1 MTTTNLL
8 DSIDSRKLGDLLQ
21 QARKRIG
28 MTQADA
34 AKVIDAARTTIVAI
48 EKGER
53 RLKPSELI
61 KLARAYGRAI
71 SDFVRPTPAIEPFAV
86 QFRAACQWHGQ
97 EEQSIKPVIERFEQ
111 LCRNYLEL
119 EQIMAAPMARNYP
132 PVYRSNSMPLEVAAE
147 NIALA
152 ERQRLGLGDGPL
164 PQLRDILELN
174 VGIRVFYMKMPAKYS
189 EIYSFDEQL
198 GACMAINQS
207 HYEERRRW
215 SMAHGYLHFLA
226 HRHKPV
232 LDFMPT
238 FNGHKQRIPESE
250 LLAEAFPKYFL
261 MPTSSLLRR
270 FNDLSCAHGTFTTTN
285 LFSLAHYYGVSIEAL
300 ALRLEGLALLPTG
313 TWDRLRD
320 RGIKVRKVQQEL
332 GLQESDHRSEQ
343 LPVHYQHL
351 AIDALEQGK
360 ITEGRFAD
368 FLEVDRLEARRIAEK
383 LRNHSARMVEEA
395 MGLDLWPA

>member
-1 MTTTNLL
+1 MTTANVL
-8 DSIDSRKLGDLLQ
+8 DSIDPRRLGDLLQ
-21 QARKRIG
+21 QARKKMG

-34 AKVIDAARTTIVAI
+34 ARVIDAARTTLVAI

-53 RLKPSELI
+53 RLKPNELI
-61 KLARAYGRAI
+61 QLARAYGRSV
-71 SDFVRPTPAIEPFAV
+71 SDFVRPTPAIEPFEV
-86 QFRAACQWHGQ
+86 QFRAVYHRQEQ
-97 EEQSIKPVIERFEQ
+97 EELQINPVIEHFEQ

-119 EQIMAAPMARNYP
+119 EQIMDAPMTRTYP
-132 PVYRSNSMPLEVAAE
+132 PEYRCNTLPLEAAAE

-174 VGIRVFYMKMPAKYS
+174 VGIRVFYLKMPPKYS
-189 EIYSFDEQL
+189 EIYSYDPQL
-198 GACMAINQS
+198 GACMAINQN

-232 LDFMPT
+232 LDFD
-238 FNGHKQRIPESE
+238 GQYQRRPESE
-250 LLAEAFPKYFL
+250 QLAESFPKYFL
-261 MPTSSLLRR
+261 MPTSGLLRR
-270 FNDLSCAHGTFTTTN
+270 FNDMSSVHGKFTTTN
-285 LFSLAHYYGVSIEAL
+285 LFTLANYYGVSLEAL
-300 ALRLEGLALLPTG
+300 ALRMEGMALLRTG

-320 RGIKVRKVQQEL
+320 RGIKVRKVQQDL
-332 GLQESDHRSEQ
+332 GLQETAHRSDQ

-360 ITEGRFAD
+360 ITEGCFAD
-368 FLEVDRLEARRIAEK
+368 FLEVDRLEARRIAEE
-383 LRNHSARMVEEA
+383 LRNHSPEIDDEIISLELR
-395 MGLDLWPA
+395 PA

>member
-1 MTTTNLL
+1 MTTANVL
-8 DSIDSRKLGDLLQ
+8 DSIDPRRLGDLLQ
-21 QARKRIG
+21 QARKKMG

-34 AKVIDAARTTIVAI
+34 ARVIDAARTTLVAI

-53 RLKPSELI
+53 RLKPNELI
-61 KLARAYGRAI
+61 QLARAYGRSV
-71 SDFVRPTPAIEPFAV
+71 SDFVRPTPAIEPFEV
-86 QFRAACQWHGQ
+86 QFRAVYHRQEQ
-97 EEQSIKPVIERFEQ
+97 EELQINPVIEHFEQ

-119 EQIMAAPMARNYP
+119 EQIMDAPMTRTYP
-132 PVYRSNSMPLEVAAE
+132 PEYRCNTLPLEAAAE

-174 VGIRVFYMKMPAKYS
+174 VGIRVFYLKMPPKYS
-189 EIYSFDEQL
+189 EIYSYDPQL
-198 GACMAINQS
+198 GACMAINQN

-226 HRHKPV
+226 HRYKPV
-232 LDFMPT
+232 LDFD
-238 FNGHKQRIPESE
+238 GQYQRRPESE
-250 LLAEAFPKYFL
+250 QLADSFPKYFL
-261 MPTSSLLRR
+261 MPTSGLLRR
-270 FNDLSCAHGTFTTTN
+270 FNDMSSVHGKFTTTN
-285 LFSLAHYYGVSIEAL
+285 LFTLANYYGVSLEAL
-300 ALRLEGLALLPTG
+300 ALRMEGMALLRTG

-320 RGIKVRKVQQEL
+320 RGIKVRKVQQDL
-332 GLQESDHRSEQ
+332 GLQETAHRSDQ

-368 FLEVDRLEARRIAEK
+368 FLEVDRLEARRIAEE
-383 LRNHSARMVEEA
+383 LRNHSSGIDDEIISLELR
-395 MGLDLWPA
+395 PA

>member
-1 MTTTNLL
+1 MTTANIL
-8 DSIDSRKLGDLLQ
+8 DSIDPRRLGDLLQ
-21 QARKRIG
+21 QARKKMG

-34 AKVIDAARTTIVAI
+34 ARVIDAARTTLVAI

-53 RLKPSELI
+53 RLKSNELI
-61 KLARAYGRAI
+61 QLARAYGRSV
-71 SDFVRPTPAIEPFAV
+71 SDFVRPTPAIEPFEV
-86 QFRAACQWHGQ
+86 QFRAVYHRQEQ
-97 EEQSIKPVIERFEQ
+97 EELQINPVIEHFEQ

-119 EQIMAAPMARNYP
+119 EQIMDAPMTRTYP
-132 PVYRSNSMPLEVAAE
+132 PEYRCNTLPLEAAAE

-174 VGIRVFYMKMPAKYS
+174 VGIRVFYLKMPPKYS
-189 EIYSFDEQL
+189 EIYSYDPQL
-198 GACMAINQS
+198 GACMAINQN

-232 LDFMPT
+232 LDFD
-238 FNGHKQRIPESE
+238 GQYQRRPESE
-250 LLAEAFPKYFL
+250 QLAESFPKYFL
-261 MPTSSLLRR
+261 MPTSGLLRR
-270 FNDLSCAHGTFTTTN
+270 FNDMSSVHGKFTTTN
-285 LFSLAHYYGVSIEAL
+285 LFTLANYYGVSLEAL
-300 ALRLEGLALLPTG
+300 ALRMEGMALLRTG

-320 RGIKVRKVQQEL
+320 RGIKVRKVQQDL
-332 GLQESDHRSEQ
+332 GLQETAHRSDQ

-368 FLEVDRLEARRIAEK
+368 FLEVDRLEARRIAEE
-383 LRNHSARMVEEA
+383 LRNHSSGIDDEIISLELR
-395 MGLDLWPA
+395 PA

>member
-1 MTTTNLL
+1 MTTANVL
-8 DSIDSRKLGDLLQ
+8 DSIDPRRLGDLLQ
-21 QARKRIG
+21 QARKKMG

-34 AKVIDAARTTIVAI
+34 ARVIDAARTTLVAI

-53 RLKPSELI
+53 RLKPNELI
-61 KLARAYGRAI
+61 QLARAYGRSV
-71 SDFVRPTPAIEPFAV
+71 SDFVRPTPAIEPFEV
-86 QFRAACQWHGQ
+86 QFRAIYHRQEQ
-97 EEQSIKPVIERFEQ
+97 EELQINPVIEHFEQ

-119 EQIMAAPMARNYP
+119 EQIMDAPMTRTYP
-132 PVYRSNSMPLEVAAE
+132 PEYRCNTLPLEAAAE

-174 VGIRVFYMKMPAKYS
+174 VGIRVFYLKMPPKYS
-189 EIYSFDEQL
+189 EIYSYDPQL
-198 GACMAINQS
+198 GACMAINQN

-232 LDFMPT
+232 LDFD
-238 FNGHKQRIPESE
+238 GQYQRRPESE
-250 LLAEAFPKYFL
+250 QLAESFPKYFL
-261 MPTSSLLRR
+261 MPTSGLLRR
-270 FNDLSCAHGTFTTTN
+270 FNDMSSVHGKFTTTN
-285 LFSLAHYYGVSIEAL
+285 LFTLANYYGVSLEAL
-300 ALRLEGLALLPTG
+300 ALRMEGMALLRTG

-320 RGIKVRKVQQEL
+320 RGIKVRKVQQDL
-332 GLQESDHRSEQ
+332 GLQETAHRSDQ

-368 FLEVDRLEARRIAEK
+368 FLEVDRLEARRIAEE
-383 LRNHSARMVEEA
+383 LRNHSSGIDDEIISLELR
-395 MGLDLWPA
+395 PA

>member
-1 MTTTNLL
+1 MTTANVL
-8 DSIDSRKLGDLLQ
+8 DSIDPRRLGDLLQ
-21 QARKRIG
+21 QARKKMG

-34 AKVIDAARTTIVAI
+34 ARVIDAARTTLVAI

-53 RLKPSELI
+53 RLKPNELI
-61 KLARAYGRAI
+61 QLARAYGRSV
-71 SDFVRPTPAIEPFAV
+71 SDFVRPTPAIEPFEV
-86 QFRAACQWHGQ
+86 QFRAVFQRQEQ
-97 EEQSIKPVIERFEQ
+97 EELQINPVIEHFEQ

-119 EQIMAAPMARNYP
+119 EQIMDAPMTRTYP
-132 PVYRSNSMPLEVAAE
+132 PEYRCNTLPLEAAAE

-174 VGIRVFYMKMPAKYS
+174 VGIRVFYLKMPPKYS
-189 EIYSFDEQL
+189 EIYSYDPQL
-198 GACMAINQS
+198 GACMAINQN

-232 LDFMPT
+232 LDFD
-238 FNGHKQRIPESE
+238 GQYQRRPESE
-250 LLAEAFPKYFL
+250 QLAESFPKYFL
-261 MPTSSLLRR
+261 MPTSGLLRR
-270 FNDLSCAHGTFTTTN
+270 FNDMSSVHGKFTTTN
-285 LFSLAHYYGVSIEAL
+285 LFTLANYYGVSLEAL
-300 ALRLEGLALLPTG
+300 ALRMEGMALLRTG

-320 RGIKVRKVQQEL
+320 RGIKVRKVQQDL
-332 GLQESDHRSEQ
+332 GLQETAHRSDQ

-368 FLEVDRLEARRIAEK
+368 FLEVDRLEARRIAEE
-383 LRNHSARMVEEA
+383 LRNHSSGIDDEIISLELR
-395 MGLDLWPA
+395 PA

>member
-1 MTTTNLL
+1 MTTANIL
-8 DSIDSRKLGDLLQ
+8 DSIDPRRLGDLLQ
-21 QARKRIG
+21 QARKKMG

-34 AKVIDAARTTIVAI
+34 ARVINAARTTLVAI

-53 RLKPSELI
+53 RLKPNELI
-61 KLARAYGRAI
+61 QLARAYGRSV
-71 SDFVRPTPAIEPFAV
+71 SDFVRPTPAIEPFEV
-86 QFRAACQWHGQ
+86 QFRAVYHRQEQ
-97 EEQSIKPVIERFEQ
+97 EELQISPVIEHFEQ

-119 EQIMAAPMARNYP
+119 EQIMDAPMTRTYP
-132 PVYRSNSMPLEVAAE
+132 PEYRCNTLPLEAAAE

-174 VGIRVFYMKMPAKYS
+174 VGIRVFYLKMPPKYS
-189 EIYSFDEQL
+189 EIYSYDPQL
-198 GACMAINQS
+198 GACMAINQN

-232 LDFMPT
+232 LDFD
-238 FNGHKQRIPESE
+238 GQYQRRPESE
-250 LLAEAFPKYFL
+250 QLAESFPKYFL
-261 MPTSSLLRR
+261 MPTSGLLRR
-270 FNDLSCAHGTFTTTN
+270 FNDMSSVHGKFTTTN
-285 LFSLAHYYGVSIEAL
+285 LFTLANYYGVSLEAL
-300 ALRLEGLALLPTG
+300 ALRMEGMALLRTG

-320 RGIKVRKVQQEL
+320 RGIKVRKVQQDL
-332 GLQESDHRSEQ
+332 GLQETAHRSDQ

-368 FLEVDRLEARRIAEK
+368 FLEVDRLEARRIAEE
-383 LRNHSARMVEEA
+383 LRNHSSGIDDEIISLELR
-395 MGLDLWPA
+395 PA

>member
-1 MTTTNLL
+1 MTTANIL
-8 DSIDSRKLGDLLQ
+8 DSIDPRRLGDLLQ
-21 QARKRIG
+21 QARKKMG

-34 AKVIDAARTTIVAI
+34 ARVIDAARTTLVAI

-53 RLKPSELI
+53 RLKPNELI
-61 KLARAYGRAI
+61 QLARAYGRSV
-71 SDFVRPTPAIEPFAV
+71 SDFVRPTPAIEPFEV
-86 QFRAACQWHGQ
+86 QFRAVYHRQEQ
-97 EEQSIKPVIERFEQ
+97 EELQISPVIEHFEQ

-119 EQIMAAPMARNYP
+119 EQIMDAPMTRTYP
-132 PVYRSNSMPLEVAAE
+132 PEYRCNTLPLEAAAE

-174 VGIRVFYMKMPAKYS
+174 VGIRVFYLKMPPKFS
-189 EIYSFDEQL
+189 EIYSYDPQL
-198 GACMAINQS
+198 GACMAINQN

-232 LDFMPT
+232 LDFD
-238 FNGHKQRIPESE
+238 GQYQRRPESE
-250 LLAEAFPKYFL
+250 QLAESFPKYFL
-261 MPTSSLLRR
+261 MPTSGLLRR
-270 FNDLSCAHGTFTTTN
+270 FNDMSSVHGKFTTTN
-285 LFSLAHYYGVSIEAL
+285 LFTLANYYGVSLEAL
-300 ALRLEGLALLPTG
+300 ALRMEGMALLRTG

-320 RGIKVRKVQQEL
+320 RGIKVRKVQQDL
-332 GLQESDHRSEQ
+332 GLQETAHRSDQ

-368 FLEVDRLEARRIAEK
+368 FLEVDRLEARRIAEE
-383 LRNHSARMVEEA
+383 LRNHSSGIDDEIISLELR
-395 MGLDLWPA
+395 PA

>member
-1 MTTTNLL
+1 MTTANIL
-8 DSIDSRKLGDLLQ
+8 DSIDPRRLGDLLQ
-21 QARKRIG
+21 QARKKMG

-34 AKVIDAARTTIVAI
+34 ARVIDAARTTLVAI

-53 RLKPSELI
+53 RLKPNELI
-61 KLARAYGRAI
+61 QLARAYGRSV
-71 SDFVRPTPAIEPFAV
+71 SDFVRPTPAIEPFEV
-86 QFRAACQWHGQ
+86 QFRAVYHRQEQ
-97 EEQSIKPVIERFEQ
+97 EELQINPVIEHFEQ

-119 EQIMAAPMARNYP
+119 EQIMDAPMTRTYP
-132 PVYRSNSMPLEVAAE
+132 PEYRCNTLPLEAAAE

-174 VGIRVFYMKMPAKYS
+174 VGIRVFYLKMPPKYS
-189 EIYSFDEQL
+189 EIYSYDPQL
-198 GACMAINQS
+198 GACMAINQN

-232 LDFMPT
+232 LNFD
-238 FNGHKQRIPESE
+238 GQYQRRPESE
-250 LLAEAFPKYFL
+250 QLAESFPKYFL
-261 MPTSSLLRR
+261 MPTSGLLRR
-270 FNDLSCAHGTFTTTN
+270 FNDMSSVHGKFTTTN
-285 LFSLAHYYGVSIEAL
+285 LFTLANYYGVSLEAL
-300 ALRLEGLALLPTG
+300 TLRMEGMALLRTG

-320 RGIKVRKVQQEL
+320 RGIKVRKVQQDL
-332 GLQESDHRSEQ
+332 GLQETANRSDQ

-368 FLEVDRLEARRIAEK
+368 FLEVDRIEARRIAEE
-383 LRNHSARMVEEA
+383 LRNHSAGIDDEIISLELR
-395 MGLDLWPA
+395 PA

>member
-1 MTTTNLL
+1 MTTANVL
-8 DSIDSRKLGDLLQ
+8 DSIDPRRLGDLLQ
-21 QARKRIG
+21 QARKKMG

-34 AKVIDAARTTIVAI
+34 ARVIDAARTTLVAI

-53 RLKPSELI
+53 RLKPNELI
-61 KLARAYGRAI
+61 QLARAYGRSV
-71 SDFVRPTPAIEPFAV
+71 SDFVRPTPDIEPFEV
-86 QFRAACQWHGQ
+86 QFRAVYHRQEQ
-97 EEQSIKPVIERFEQ
+97 EELQINPVIEHFEQ

-119 EQIMAAPMARNYP
+119 EQIMDAPMTRTYP
-132 PVYRSNSMPLEVAAE
+132 PEYRCNTLPLEAAAE

-164 PQLRDILELN
+164 PLLRDILEIS
-174 VGIRVFYMKMPAKYS
+174 VGIRVFYLKMPPKYS
-189 EIYSFDEQL
+189 EIYSYDPHL
-198 GACMAINQS
+198 GACMAINQN

-232 LDFMPT
+232 LDFD
-238 FNGHKQRIPESE
+238 GQYQRRPESE
-250 LLAEAFPKYFL
+250 QLAESFPKYFL
-261 MPTSSLLRR
+261 MPTSGLLRR
-270 FNDLSCAHGTFTTTN
+270 FNDMSSVHGKFTTTN
-285 LFSLAHYYGVSIEAL
+285 LFTLANYYGVSLEAL
-300 ALRLEGLALLPTG
+300 ALRMEGMALLRTG

-320 RGIKVRKVQQEL
+320 RGIKVRKVQQDL
-332 GLQESDHRSEQ
+332 GLQETAHRSDQ

-368 FLEVDRLEARRIAEK
+368 FLEVDRLEARRIAEE
-383 LRNHSARMVEEA
+383 LRNHSAGIDDEIISLELR
-395 MGLDLWPA
+395 PA

>member
-1 MTTTNLL
+1 MTTANVL
-8 DSIDSRKLGDLLQ
+8 DSIDPRRLGDLLQ
-21 QARKRIG
+21 QARKKMG

-34 AKVIDAARTTIVAI
+34 ARVINAARTTLVAI

-53 RLKPSELI
+53 RLKPNELI
-61 KLARAYGRAI
+61 QLARAYGRSV
-71 SDFVRPTPAIEPFAV
+71 SDFVRPAPAIEPFEV
-86 QFRAACQWHGQ
+86 QFRAVYHRQEQ
-97 EEQSIKPVIERFEQ
+97 EELQINPVIEHFEQ

-119 EQIMAAPMARNYP
+119 EQIMDAPMTRTYP
-132 PVYRSNSMPLEVAAE
+132 PEYRCNTLPLEAAAE

-174 VGIRVFYMKMPAKYS
+174 VGIRVFYLKMPPKYS
-189 EIYSFDEQL
+189 EIYSYDPQL
-198 GACMAINQS
+198 GACMAINQN

-232 LDFMPT
+232 LDFD
-238 FNGHKQRIPESE
+238 GQYQRRPESE
-250 LLAEAFPKYFL
+250 QLAESFPKYFL
-261 MPTSSLLRR
+261 MPTSGLLRR
-270 FNDLSCAHGTFTTTN
+270 FNDMSSVHGKFTTTN
-285 LFSLAHYYGVSIEAL
+285 LFTLANYYGVSLEAL
-300 ALRLEGLALLPTG
+300 ALRMEGMALLRTG

-320 RGIKVRKVQQEL
+320 RGIKVRKVQQDL
-332 GLQESDHRSEQ
+332 GLQETAHRSDQ

-368 FLEVDRLEARRIAEK
+368 FLEVDRLEARRIAEE
-383 LRNHSARMVEEA
+383 LRNHSSGIDDEIISLELR
-395 MGLDLWPA
+395 PA

>member
-1 MTTTNLL
+1 MTTANVL
-8 DSIDSRKLGDLLQ
+8 DSIDPRRLGDLLQ
-21 QARKRIG
+21 QARKKIG

-34 AKVIDAARTTIVAI
+34 ARVIDAARTTLVAI

-53 RLKPSELI
+53 RLKPNELI
-61 KLARAYGRAI
+61 QLARAYGRSV
-71 SDFVRPTPAIEPFAV
+71 SDFVRPTPAIEPFEV
-86 QFRAACQWHGQ
+86 QFRAVYHRQEQ
-97 EEQSIKPVIERFEQ
+97 EELQINPVIEHFEQ

-119 EQIMAAPMARNYP
+119 EQIMDAPMTRTYP
-132 PVYRSNSMPLEVAAE
+132 PEYRCNTLPLEAAAE

-164 PQLRDILELN
+164 PLLRDILEIS
-174 VGIRVFYMKMPAKYS
+174 VGIRVFYLKMPPKYS
-189 EIYSFDEQL
+189 EIYSYDPQL
-198 GACMAINQS
+198 GACMAINQN

-232 LDFMPT
+232 LDFD
-238 FNGHKQRIPESE
+238 GQYQRRPESE
-250 LLAEAFPKYFL
+250 QLAESFPKYFL
-261 MPTSSLLRR
+261 MPTSGLLRR
-270 FNDLSCAHGTFTTTN
+270 FNDMSSVHGKFTTTN
-285 LFSLAHYYGVSIEAL
+285 LFTLANYYGVSLEAL
-300 ALRLEGLALLPTG
+300 ALRMEGMALLRTG

-320 RGIKVRKVQQEL
+320 RGIKVRKVQQDL
-332 GLQESDHRSEQ
+332 GLQETAHRSDQ

-368 FLEVDRLEARRIAEK
+368 FLEVDRIEARRIAEE
-383 LRNHSARMVEEA
+383 LRNHSAGIDDEIISLELR
-395 MGLDLWPA
+395 PA

>member
-1 MTTTNLL
+1 MTTANVL
-8 DSIDSRKLGDLLQ
+8 DSIDPRRLGDLLQ
-21 QARKRIG
+21 QARKKMG

-34 AKVIDAARTTIVAI
+34 ARVIDAARTTLVAI

-53 RLKPSELI
+53 RLKPNELI
-61 KLARAYGRAI
+61 KLARAYGRSV
-71 SDFVRPTPAIEPFAV
+71 SDFVRPTPAIEPFEV
-86 QFRAACQWHGQ
+86 QFRAVYHRQEQ
-97 EEQSIKPVIERFEQ
+97 EELQINPVIEHFEQ

-119 EQIMAAPMARNYP
+119 EQIMDAPMTRTYP
-132 PVYRSNSMPLEVAAE
+132 PEYRCNTLPLEAAAE

-164 PQLRDILELN
+164 PQLRDILELS
-174 VGIRVFYMKMPAKYS
+174 VGIRVFYLKMPPKYS
-189 EIYSFDEQL
+189 EIYSYDPQL
-198 GACMAINQS
+198 GACMAINQN

-232 LDFMPT
+232 LDFD
-238 FNGHKQRIPESE
+238 GQYQRRPESE
-250 LLAEAFPKYFL
+250 QLAESFPKYFL
-261 MPTSSLLRR
+261 MPTSGLLRR
-270 FNDLSCAHGTFTTTN
+270 FNDMSSVHGKFTTTN
-285 LFSLAHYYGVSIEAL
+285 LFTLANYYGVSLEAL
-300 ALRLEGLALLPTG
+300 ALRMEGMALLRTG

-320 RGIKVRKVQQEL
+320 RGIKVRKVQQDL
-332 GLQESDHRSEQ
+332 GLQETAHRSDQ

-368 FLEVDRLEARRIAEK
+368 FLEVDRLEARRIAEE
-383 LRNHSARMVEEA
+383 LRNHSAGIDDEIISLELR
-395 MGLDLWPA
+395 PA

>member
-1 MTTTNLL
+1 MSTANVL
-8 DSIDSRKLGDLLQ
+8 DSIDPRRLGDLLQ
-21 QARKRIG
+21 QARKKMG

-34 AKVIDAARTTIVAI
+34 ARVIDAARTTLVAI

-53 RLKPSELI
+53 RLKPNELI
-61 KLARAYGRAI
+61 QLARAYGRSV
-71 SDFVRPTPAIEPFAV
+71 SDFVRPTPAIEPFEV
-86 QFRAACQWHGQ
+86 QFRAVYHRQEQ
-97 EEQSIKPVIERFEQ
+97 EELQINPVIEHFEQ

-119 EQIMAAPMARNYP
+119 EQIMDAPMTRTYP
-132 PVYRSNSMPLEVAAE
+132 PEYRYNTLPLEAAAE

-164 PQLRDILELN
+164 PLLRDILEIS
-174 VGIRVFYMKMPAKYS
+174 VGIRVFYLKMPPKYS
-189 EIYSFDEQL
+189 EIYSYDPQL
-198 GACMAINQS
+198 GACMAINQN

-232 LDFMPT
+232 LDFD
-238 FNGHKQRIPESE
+238 GQYQRRPESE
-250 LLAEAFPKYFL
+250 QLAESFPKYFL
-261 MPTSSLLRR
+261 MPTSGLLRR
-270 FNDLSCAHGTFTTTN
+270 FNDMSSVHGKFTTTN
-285 LFSLAHYYGVSIEAL
+285 LFTLANYYGVSLEAL
-300 ALRLEGLALLPTG
+300 ALRMEGMALLRTG

-320 RGIKVRKVQQEL
+320 RGIKVRKVQQDL
-332 GLQESDHRSEQ
+332 GLQETAHRSDQ

-368 FLEVDRLEARRIAEK
+368 FLEVDRLEARRIAEE
-383 LRNHSARMVEEA
+383 LRNHSAGIDDEIISLELR
-395 MGLDLWPA
+395 PA

>member
-1 MTTTNLL
+1 MTTANIL
-8 DSIDSRKLGDLLQ
+8 DSIDPRRLGDLLQ
-21 QARKRIG
+21 QARKKMG

-34 AKVIDAARTTIVAI
+34 ARVIDAARTTLVAI

-53 RLKPSELI
+53 RLKPNELI
-61 KLARAYGRAI
+61 QLARAYGRSV
-71 SDFVRPTPAIEPFAV
+71 SDFVRPTPAIEPFEV
-86 QFRAACQWHGQ
+86 QFRAVYHRQEQ
-97 EEQSIKPVIERFEQ
+97 EELQISPVIEHFEQ

-119 EQIMAAPMARNYP
+119 EQIMDAPMTRTYP
-132 PVYRSNSMPLEVAAE
+132 PEYRCNTLPLEAAAE

-174 VGIRVFYMKMPAKYS
+174 VGIRVFYLKMPPKYS
-189 EIYSFDEQL
+189 EIYSYDPQL
-198 GACMAINQS
+198 GACMAINQN

-232 LDFMPT
+232 LDFD
-238 FNGHKQRIPESE
+238 GQYQRRPESE
-250 LLAEAFPKYFL
+250 QLAESFPKYFL
-261 MPTSSLLRR
+261 MPTSGLLRR
-270 FNDLSCAHGTFTTTN
+270 FNDMSSVHGKFTTTN
-285 LFSLAHYYGVSIEAL
+285 LFTLANYYGVSLEAL
-300 ALRLEGLALLPTG
+300 ALRMEGMALLRTG

-320 RGIKVRKVQQEL
+320 RGIKVRKVQQDL
-332 GLQESDHRSEQ
+332 GLQETAHRSDQ

-368 FLEVDRLEARRIAEK
+368 FLEVDRLEARRIAEE
-383 LRNHSARMVEEA
+383 LRNHSSGIDDEIISLELR
-395 MGLDLWPA
+395 PA

>member
-1 MTTTNLL
+1 MTTANVL
-8 DSIDSRKLGDLLQ
+8 DSIDPRRLGDLLQ
-21 QARKRIG
+21 QARKKMG

-34 AKVIDAARTTIVAI
+34 ARVINAARTTLVAI

-53 RLKPSELI
+53 RLKPNELI
-61 KLARAYGRAI
+61 QLARAYGRSV
-71 SDFVRPTPAIEPFAV
+71 SDFVRPTPAIEPFEV
-86 QFRAACQWHGQ
+86 QFRAVYHRQEQ
-97 EEQSIKPVIERFEQ
+97 EELQINPVIEHFEQ

-119 EQIMAAPMARNYP
+119 EQIMDAPMTRTYP
-132 PVYRSNSMPLEVAAE
+132 PEYRCNTLPLEAAAE

-174 VGIRVFYMKMPAKYS
+174 VGIRVFYLKMPPKYS
-189 EIYSFDEQL
+189 EIYSYDPQL
-198 GACMAINQS
+198 GACMAINQN

-232 LDFMPT
+232 LDFD
-238 FNGHKQRIPESE
+238 GQYQRRPESE
-250 LLAEAFPKYFL
+250 QLAESFPKYFL
-261 MPTSSLLRR
+261 MPTSGLLRR
-270 FNDLSCAHGTFTTTN
+270 FNDMSSVHGKFTTTN
-285 LFSLAHYYGVSIEAL
+285 LFTLANYYGVSLEAL
-300 ALRLEGLALLPTG
+300 ALRMEGMALLRTG

-320 RGIKVRKVQQEL
+320 RGIKVRKVQQDL
-332 GLQESDHRSEQ
+332 GLQETAHRSDQ

-368 FLEVDRLEARRIAEK
+368 FLEVDRLEARRIAEE
-383 LRNHSARMVEEA
+383 LRNHSSGIDDEIISLELR
-395 MGLDLWPA
+395 PA

>member
-1 MTTTNLL
+1 MTTANVL
-8 DSIDSRKLGDLLQ
+8 DSIDPRRLGDLLQ
-21 QARKRIG
+21 QARKKMG

-34 AKVIDAARTTIVAI
+34 ARVIDAARTTLVAI

-53 RLKPSELI
+53 RLKPNELI
-61 KLARAYGRAI
+61 QLARAYGRSV
-71 SDFVRPTPAIEPFAV
+71 SDFVRPTPAIEPFEV
-86 QFRAACQWHGQ
+86 QFRAVYHRQEQ
-97 EEQSIKPVIERFEQ
+97 EELQINPVIEHFEQ

-119 EQIMAAPMARNYP
+119 EQIMDAPMTRTYP
-132 PVYRSNSMPLEVAAE
+132 PEYRCNTLPLEAAAE

-174 VGIRVFYMKMPAKYS
+174 VGIRVFYLKMPPKYS
-189 EIYSFDEQL
+189 EIYSYDPQL
-198 GACMAINQS
+198 GACMAINQN

-232 LDFMPT
+232 LDFD
-238 FNGHKQRIPESE
+238 GQYQRRPESE
-250 LLAEAFPKYFL
+250 QLAESFPKYFL
-261 MPTSSLLRR
+261 MPTSGLLRR
-270 FNDLSCAHGTFTTTN
+270 FNDMSSVHGKFTTTN
-285 LFSLAHYYGVSIEAL
+285 LFTLANYYGVSLEAL
-300 ALRLEGLALLPTG
+300 ALRMEGMALLRTG

-320 RGIKVRKVQQEL
+320 RGIKVRKVQQDL
-332 GLQESDHRSEQ
+332 GLQETAHRSDQ

-368 FLEVDRLEARRIAEK
+368 FLEVDRLEARQIAEE
-383 LRNHSARMVEEA
+383 LRNHSAGIGEEII
-395 MGLDLWPA
+395 GLKLRLA

>member
-1 MTTTNLL
+1 MTTANVL
-8 DSIDSRKLGDLLQ
+8 DSIDPRRLGDLLQ
-21 QARKRIG
+21 QARKKMG

-34 AKVIDAARTTIVAI
+34 ARVIDAARTTLVAI

-53 RLKPSELI
+53 RLKPNELI
-61 KLARAYGRAI
+61 QLARAYGRSV
-71 SDFVRPTPAIEPFAV
+71 SDFVRPTPAIEPFEV
-86 QFRAACQWHGQ
+86 QFRAVFQRQEQ
-97 EEQSIKPVIERFEQ
+97 EELQINPVIEHFEQ

-119 EQIMAAPMARNYP
+119 EQIMDAPMTRTYP
-132 PVYRSNSMPLEVAAE
+132 PEYRCNTLPLEAAAE

-164 PQLRDILELN
+164 PQLRDILELS
-174 VGIRVFYMKMPAKYS
+174 VGIRVFYLKMPPKYS
-189 EIYSFDEQL
+189 EIYSYDPQL
-198 GACMAINQS
+198 GACMAINQN

-232 LDFMPT
+232 LDFD
-238 FNGHKQRIPESE
+238 GQYQRRPESE
-250 LLAEAFPKYFL
+250 QLAESFPKYFL
-261 MPTSSLLRR
+261 MPTSGLLRR
-270 FNDLSCAHGTFTTTN
+270 FTDMSSVHGKFTTTN
-285 LFSLAHYYGVSIEAL
+285 LFTLANYYGVSLEAL
-300 ALRLEGLALLPTG
+300 ALRMEGMALLSTG

-320 RGIKVRKVQQEL
+320 RGIKVRKVQQDL
-332 GLQESDHRSEQ
+332 GLQETAHRSDQ

-368 FLEVDRLEARRIAEK
+368 FLEVDRLEARRIAEE
-383 LRNHSARMVEEA
+383 LRNHSAGIDDEIISLELR
-395 MGLDLWPA
+395 PA

>member
-1 MTTTNLL
+1 MTTANVL
-8 DSIDSRKLGDLLQ
+8 DSIDPRRLGDLLQ
-21 QARKRIG
+21 QARKKMG

-34 AKVIDAARTTIVAI
+34 ARVIDAARTTLVAI

-53 RLKPSELI
+53 RLKPNELI
-61 KLARAYGRAI
+61 QLARAYGRSV
-71 SDFVRPTPAIEPFAV
+71 SDFVRPTPAIEPFEV
-86 QFRAACQWHGQ
+86 QFRAVYHRQEQ
-97 EEQSIKPVIERFEQ
+97 EELQINPVIEHFEQ

-119 EQIMAAPMARNYP
+119 EQIMDAPMTRTYP
-132 PVYRSNSMPLEVAAE
+132 PEYRCNTLPLEAAAE

-174 VGIRVFYMKMPAKYS
+174 VGIRVFYLKMPPKYS
-189 EIYSFDEQL
+189 EIYSYDPQL
-198 GACMAINQS
+198 GACMAINQN

-232 LDFMPT
+232 LDFD
-238 FNGHKQRIPESE
+238 GQYQRRPESE
-250 LLAEAFPKYFL
+250 QLAESFPKYFL
-261 MPTSSLLRR
+261 MPTSGLLRR
-270 FNDLSCAHGTFTTTN
+270 FNDMSSVHGKFTTTN
-285 LFSLAHYYGVSIEAL
+285 LFTLANYYGVSLEAL
-300 ALRLEGLALLPTG
+300 ALRMEGMALLRTG

-320 RGIKVRKVQQEL
+320 RGIKVRKVQQDL
-332 GLQESDHRSEQ
+332 GLQETAHRSDQ

-368 FLEVDRLEARRIAEK
+368 FLEVDRLEARRIAEE
-383 LRNHSARMVEEA
+383 LRNHSSGIDDEIISLELR
-395 MGLDLWPA
+395 PA